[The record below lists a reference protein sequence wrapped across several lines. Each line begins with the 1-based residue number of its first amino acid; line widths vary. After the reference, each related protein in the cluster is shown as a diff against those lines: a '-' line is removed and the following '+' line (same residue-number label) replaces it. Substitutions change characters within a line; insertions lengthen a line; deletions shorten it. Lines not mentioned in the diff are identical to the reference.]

1 MKSIIRYFALF
12 VYYIIGY
19 HLPNRECPL
28 LGEPSR
34 RFRAFLCRQIFEAA
48 GSWINIQR
56 HVKFG
61 KNRVVI
67 GNDSGLGENFILQN
81 SELIV
86 GNHVMTAPNI
96 KVLGGGHKY
105 EKKDVPIG
113 QQGTYPKTSLTIEDD
128 VWIGNS
134 VIILGKVTRIGK
146 GAVIGAGSVVTK
158 DIPEY
163 AVVAG
168 NHAKVIKYRL

>member
-1 MKSIIRYFALF
+1 MKSITRGFAVL
-12 VYYIIGY
+12 VYYCIGY
-19 HLPNRECPL
+19 HLPNSLFPII
-28 LGEPSR
+28 GEPSR
-34 RFRAFLCRQIFEAA
+34 KFRSFLCRHIFEST
-48 GSWINIQR
+48 GSWVNIER

-61 KNRVVI
+61 KNRVII
-67 GNDSGLGENFILQN
+67 GEGSGLGENFLLQN

-86 GNHVMTAPNI
+86 GNHVMTAPNV
-96 KVLGGGHKY
+96 KVLGGGHRY
-105 EKKDVPIG
+105 EKKDVLIG

-134 VIILGKVTRIGK
+134 VIVLGKVKKIGK

-158 DIPEY
+158 DVPEY

-168 NHAKVIKYRL
+168 NPAKVIKYRV

>member
-1 MKSIIRYFALF
+1 MKLIVRYFALF

-28 LGEPSR
+28 FGEPSR
-34 RFRAFLCRQIFEAA
+34 RFRAFLCRHIFEEA

-67 GNDSGLGENFILQN
+67 GEGSGLGENFLLQN

-86 GNHVMTAPNI
+86 GSYVMTAPNV

-113 QQGTYPKTSLTIEDD
+113 QQGAYPKTSLTIEDD
-128 VWIGNS
+128 VWIGNG
-134 VIILGKVTRIGK
+134 VIILGKVKRVGK

-158 DIPEY
+158 DVPEY
-163 AVVAG
+163 TVVAG
-168 NHAKVIKYRL
+168 NPAHIIKYRK